1 MPPREAFHSDDHYAS
16 TLGHEAVHW
25 SGGKTRLERTFGKR
39 FGDKAYA
46 FEELVASIGQCLI
59 CADLGLPGELHDN
72 HASYISH
79 WLEILKGDSS
89 AIIHAA
95 AKAEQAFS
103 YLKAFSCG
111 VPSERPEVSSEDT
124 PALKRAA

>member
-1 MPPREAFHSDDHYAS
+1 VTGAKP
-16 TLGHEAVHW
+16 LQVQ
-25 SGGKTRLERTFGKR
+25 
-39 FGDKAYA
+39 
-46 FEELVASIGQCLI
+46 ASIGQCLI

-72 HASYISH
+72 HTSYIRH

-95 AKAEQAFS
+95 AKAEQAFG
-103 YLKAFSCG
+103 YLKGFGSGASDEQ
-111 VPSERPEVSSEDT
+111 SEPASEDS

>member
-1 MPPREAFHSDDHYAS
+1 MIRAPKICVGSQIRAG
-16 TLGHEAVHW
+16 L
-25 SGGKTRLERTFGKR
+25 SG
-39 FGDKAYA
+39 Y
-46 FEELVASIGQCLI
+46 VASIGQCLI